1 MYLKAMMFAA
11 GMLVITTSAQAQ
23 HTCQIIECEQKRAGE
38 VCTIRS
44 CQTPANL
51 VCRSGLYTEG
61 DGDQVFRGGTQ
72 GQCERRCAADQACN
86 YLEYY
91 FGREGVKCN
100 LYYSRPV
107 VRWNSNYDAVICSW
121 R

>member
-44 CQTPANL
+44 
-51 VCRSGLYTEG
+51 
-61 DGDQVFRGGTQ
+61 
-72 GQCERRCAADQACN
+72 
-86 YLEYY
+86 
-91 FGREGVKCN
+91 
-100 LYYSRPV
+100 
-107 VRWNSNYDAVICSW
+107 
-121 R
+121 